1 MKIAI
6 SYPPI
11 ESNKGVPEISQNR
24 QFNWF
29 NSPTYVYPMVPA
41 YAATMLKDNGY
52 EVFWDDGIAEEL
64 TLAEYMKRI
73 SREQPDIIVME
84 TKTPVIKTHW
94 EIINELKVNVPEVKV
109 ALVGDHVTALPRE
122 SFEKC
127 GVDYVLTGGDYD
139 FLLLNLCRHLTKGE
153 QLEPGIWYRENDEI
167 RNTGGF
173 QLNHDLNSL
182 PFIDRELTKW
192 WLYSEKNGNYKDLPG
207 SYVMAGRDCWWHKCT
222 FCAWTVLYPKFRV
235 RTPESVVDEI
245 GMLIERYKV
254 KEIFDDTGTFPAGKW
269 LENFCQ
275 RMIERGYNHKI
286 RIGCNLRYG
295 RLNQEQ
301 YLLMRKAGFRYL
313 LFGVESANQE
323 TLDHINKGIRV
334 NDIINGCRMAK
345 KAGLEPHLTVM
356 IGFPW
361 ETKEDAI
368 RTVNLAKE
376 IFKQG
381 YADTLQATIVIPYPG
396 TLLFNECQA
405 KGWLT
410 TQDWDDY
417 DMRQPVMRTPM
428 GEADIKQATQ
438 ELYKIFFTPRYI
450 LRRLVSIRSLSDVK
464 FTSRGA
470 RKVFGHL
477 KDFTTESKVSKQ

>member
-11 ESNKGVPEISQNR
+11 ESDKGIPEISQNR

-41 YAATMLKDNGY
+41 YAATMLKDNSY

-64 TLAEYMKRI
+64 TLAEYMERI

-94 EIINELKVNVPEVKV
+94 RIIDALKANVPGVKV

-139 FLLLNLCRHLTKGE
+139 FLLLNLCQYLTKGKE
-153 QLEPGIWYRENDEI
+153 LEPGIWYRENGEI
-167 RNTGGF
+167 RNTGAF

-182 PFIDRELTKW
+182 PFIDRELTRW
-192 WLYSEKNGNYKDLPG
+192 QLYSEKNGNYKDLPG
-207 SYVMAGRDCWWHKCT
+207 SYVIAGRDCWWHKCT
-222 FCAWTVLYPKFRV
+222 FCAWTVLYPQFRV

-245 GMLIERYKV
+245 GMLIEKYQV
-254 KEIFDDTGTFPAGKW
+254 KEIFDDTGTFPAGEW
-269 LENFCQ
+269 LESFCKG
-275 RMIERGYNHKI
+275 MIDRGYNHKI

-295 RLNQEQ
+295 KLNQEQ
-301 YLLMRKAGFRYL
+301 YSLMRKAGFRYL
-313 LFGVESANQE
+313 LFGLESANQE
-323 TLDHINKGIRV
+323 SLDHINKGIRV

-345 KAGLEPHLTVM
+345 KVRLEPHLTVM

-376 IFKQG
+376 IFRQG
-381 YADTLQATIVIPYPG
+381 YADTLQATIAIPYPG
-396 TLLFNECQA
+396 TPLFNECQA

-417 DMRQPVMRTPM
+417 DMRQPVMKTPM
-428 GEADIKQATQ
+428 SEADIKQATQ
-438 ELYKIFFTPRYI
+438 ELYKVFFTPRYMF
-450 LRRLVSIRSLSDVK
+450 RRLLSIRSLSDVK
-464 FTSRGA
+464 FISRGA

-477 KDFTTESKVSKQ
+477 KDFATENQLPKQ

>member
-11 ESNKGVPEISQNR
+11 ESDKGIPEISQNR

-41 YAATMLKDNGY
+41 YAATMLKENGY

-73 SREQPDIIVME
+73 SKEQPDIIVME

-94 EIINELKVNVPEVKV
+94 KIIDELKANVPEVKV
-109 ALVGDHVTALPRE
+109 ALVGDHVTTLPQE

-139 FLLLNLCRHLTKGE
+139 FLLLNLCQHLTEGKK
-153 QLEPGIWYRENDEI
+153 LEPGIWYRESDEI
-167 RNTGGF
+167 RNTGSF

-207 SYVMAGRDCWWHKCT
+207 SYTMAGRDCWWHKCT

-245 GMLIERYKV
+245 GMLIEKYKIR
-254 KEIFDDTGTFPAGKW
+254 EIFDDTGTFPSGEW
-269 LENFCQ
+269 LESFCQ
-275 RMIERGYNHKI
+275 GMIERGYNHKI

-295 RLNQEQ
+295 KLNQEQ
-301 YLLMRKAGFRYL
+301 YALMRKAGFRYL
-313 LFGVESANQE
+313 LFGLESANQE
-323 TLDHINKGIRV
+323 TLNHINKGIKV
-334 NDIINGCRMAK
+334 SDVINGCRMAK

-361 ETKEDAI
+361 ETKEDAK
-368 RTVNLAKE
+368 RTVNLAKK

-381 YADTLQATIVIPYPG
+381 YADTLQATIVVPYPG
-396 TLLFNECQA
+396 TLLFKECQA
-405 KGWLT
+405 EGWLT
-410 TQDWDDY
+410 TQDWDEY
-417 DMRQPVMRTPM
+417 DMRQPVMKTAM
-428 GEADIKQATQ
+428 SKADIKQATQ
-438 ELYKIFFTPRYI
+438 ELYRIFLTPRYI
-450 LRRLVSIRSLSDVK
+450 LRRLLSIRSLSDVR
-464 FTSRGA
+464 FISRGA

-477 KDFTTESKVSKQ
+477 KDFTPEKQI